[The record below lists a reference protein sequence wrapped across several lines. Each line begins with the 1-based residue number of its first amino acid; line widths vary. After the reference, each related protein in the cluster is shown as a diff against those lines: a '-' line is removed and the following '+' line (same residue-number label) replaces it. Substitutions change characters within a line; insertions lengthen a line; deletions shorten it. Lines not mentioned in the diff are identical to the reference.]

1 MEVMLHGTSPLYASQ
16 PVTMF
21 PPSVQRMFTTPTE
34 VYACYPFEANT
45 PSRTPTP
52 ERPCRSYSRQYKM
65 DTSSHATTLQAVL
78 RGEVPPA
85 YSHLATSTSSSTQH
99 LSSSSSSSSSLSSLP
114 NNSLAM
120 ELDPLLNPALSP
132 CPSQHSSLSYSPR
145 PQSHESHTS
154 QDSMSD
160 MQTEPMDLSCK
171 RSSRKRTAISA
182 FLEVAST
189 NSKSFVLSTSLPAKF
204 STSRT
209 SSSEFLPTTTS
220 FTSSS
225 SPSMTSMHSFPP
237 SPGDGQ
243 HGEEFSLLRN
253 LLSVGKHHLTAPGS
267 SSGTL
272 SNSTPNLSSERGC
285 DSPTSDSY
293 PRTPITGNSRVQ
305 LAKKNLFPV
314 SARVSDWLVK
324 IVQFAKSIPEFSTLS
339 HNDKITL
346 ILNSWSRLLLL
357 YMAESNFQFA
367 VTPIPNS
374 DSSVNESSTA
384 SQDEP
389 TMKAVEGLQT
399 FIKKCQQMSV
409 DSKEYEFLRM
419 LVLFNAG
426 YVGLSSPKHID
437 QLNSV
442 VQQLLQQHVRVS
454 RPSDVM
460 HYSRL
465 LMCLPSL
472 YGTNSKMFETLFC
485 KHITKNTDMEVLLKE
500 LLQSIS

>member
-1 MEVMLHGTSPLYASQ
+1 MEVLHRPGALYGSQ
-16 PVTMF
+16 PSAMF
-21 PPSVQRMFTTPTE
+21 APGMQRMFTPPSD
-34 VYACYPFEANT
+34 VYSCYSFEANT

-52 ERPCRSYSRQYKM
+52 ERAGRIHSKHGVMM
-65 DTSSHATTLQAVL
+65 DVTSHATTLQSVL
-78 RGEVPPA
+78 RGEIPAA
-85 YSHLATSTSSSTQH
+85 YSHLATSASSSN
-99 LSSSSSSSSSLSSLP
+99 SSLSTSP
-114 NNSLAM
+114 TMSSFYSPHTSSM
-120 ELDPLLNPALSP
+120 ELDSHHLHHHLLRPVPSP
-132 CPSQHSSLSYSPR
+132 CPSHHSSLSYSPR

-154 QDSMSD
+154 QDSD
-160 MQTEPMDLSCK
+160 VQTEPMDLSCK
-171 RSSRKRTAISA
+171 KTSRKRTAVSA
-182 FLEVAST
+182 FLDAS
-189 NSKSFVLSTSLPAKF
+189 SKHDASPVLSSSLPAKF
-204 STSRT
+204 NV
-209 SSSEFLPTTTS
+209 SSEFLSTLPSSS

-225 SPSMTSMHSFPP
+225 SPSMHSFPP

-243 HGEEFSLLRN
+243 QGEEFSLLRN
-253 LLSVGKHHLTAPGS
+253 LLSVGKHFSNSTG
-267 SSGTL
+267 L

-285 DSPTSDSY
+285 ESPASDSY
-293 PRTPITGNSRVQ
+293 PRTPVTGTTKVQ

-324 IVQFAKSIPEFSTLS
+324 IVQFAKSIPEFSSLS
-339 HNDKITL
+339 HNDKVTL
-346 ILNSWSRLLLL
+346 TLNSWSRLMLL

-367 VTPIPNS
+367 VTPIPTI
-374 DSSVNESSTA
+374 DSSSVESSP

-389 TMKAVEGLQT
+389 TMKSVEGVQT

-426 YVGLSSPKHID
+426 YVGLSCPETID

-454 RPSDVM
+454 RPKDVM

-472 YGTNSKMFETLFC
+472 YGTNSKMFESLFC
-485 KHITKNTDMEVLLKE
+485 KHISKNTDMEVLLKE
-500 LLQSIS
+500 LLQNMSTSL